1 MIKWFLQHLWKEAKR
16 STNFS
21 KNLALNITMGFF
33 LFLSLIYVLL
43 IGLFLGRILPDV
55 YPDLSPVWVFN
66 SALLYYVA
74 IDLLLRF
81 LIQGLPRLNI
91 DTYLHL
97 PIRKSTIINFV
108 VARTKLNFL
117 NFIPLLI
124 IIPFTINVV
133 SVNYDMAQTISWF
146 FALIFVVMGNN
157 FFGTYLKRLL
167 ASKPSIVGVFG
178 LLILALI
185 LFDYFDVYSLSLIST
200 DLFGSLLSNPILF
213 LVPFGYMIGAYML
226 HYNYLRRRLYSEEI
240 DTRKKQRVDAI
251 SRIKYFKSL
260 GYFGTLI
267 ALDLKLLWRHK
278 RTRTV
283 FYMAPIFLLYGFMF
297 YTQEIYMNM
306 VGMLIF
312 VGIFMTGGMM
322 INYGNYAMAY
332 ESNYF
337 DSLLA
342 SNFDFRQYFRMKF
355 INSILICSICYII
368 TIPYVFFSAKVLLIN
383 TVAFLFNI
391 GVISFTLLFIA
402 TFNKKR
408 LDMSKGAA
416 FNYQGLGASNWL
428 AMFPAFLLPI
438 IIYWPFSMAGMPYTG
453 LIFIG
458 ILGLIGLLFNKT
470 FTNIIYRNFLK
481 RKYIM
486 ADGFREK

>member
-1 MIKWFLQHLWKEAKR
+1 MFKWFLTHLWKEATR

-33 LFLSLIYVLL
+33 LFLSLIYVLM
-43 IGLFLGRILPDV
+43 IGLFLGKILPKV
-55 YPDLSPVWVFN
+55 YPDLNPVWVFN
-66 SALLYYVA
+66 SALFYYIA

-81 LIQGLPRLNI
+81 LIQGLPRLNVE
-91 DTYLHL
+91 TYLHL
-97 PIRKSTIINFV
+97 PIKKSTIITFMV
-108 VARTKLNFL
+108 TKTKLNFL

-124 IIPFTINVV
+124 IIPFTFRVV
-133 SVNYDMAQTISWF
+133 SINFEPVQTIIWF
-146 FALIFVVMGNN
+146 ITMLFVIMGNN
-157 FFGTYLKRLL
+157 FFGTYIKRLL
-167 ASKPSIVGVFG
+167 ATKPGFVGGFG
-178 LLILALI
+178 LVIISLILL
-185 LFDYFDVYSLSLIST
+185 DYFDVLSLSLASAEV
-200 DLFGSLLSNPILF
+200 FGSVLSNPLLVLF
-213 LVPFGYMIGAYML
+213 PFAYMMGAYLL
-226 HYNYLRRRLYSEEI
+226 HYDYLRRRLYSEEI
-240 DTRKKQRVDAI
+240 DTRKTQRVDAI

-260 GYFGTLI
+260 GYFGTLLSI
-267 ALDLKLLWRHK
+267 DLKLIWRHK

-283 FYMAPIFLLYGFMF
+283 IYMAPMFLLYGFVF
-297 YTQEIYMNM
+297 YPQEIYMNM
-306 VGMLIF
+306 TGMLIF

-342 SNFDFRQYFRMKF
+342 NNFDFKQYFRMKY
-355 INSILICSICYII
+355 INSVLICCVCYIL
-368 TIPYVFFSAKVLLIN
+368 TIPYVFFDSEILLIN
-383 TVAFLFNI
+383 TAAFLFNI

-408 LDMSKGAA
+408 MEMNKGAA
-416 FNYQGLGASNWL
+416 FNYQGMGATNWL

-438 IIYWPFSMAGMPYTG
+438 IIYWPFSAAGMPYTG

-458 ILGLIGLLFNKT
+458 ILGLIGLLFNRT
-470 FTNIIYRNFLK
+470 FTNIIYKNFLK

>member
-1 MIKWFLQHLWKEAKR
+1 
-16 STNFS
+16 
-21 KNLALNITMGFF
+21 
-33 LFLSLIYVLL
+33 
-43 IGLFLGRILPDV
+43 
-55 YPDLSPVWVFN
+55 
-66 SALLYYVA
+66 
-74 IDLLLRF
+74 
-81 LIQGLPRLNI
+81 
-91 DTYLHL
+91 
-97 PIRKSTIINFV
+97 
-108 VARTKLNFL
+108 
-117 NFIPLLI
+117 
-124 IIPFTINVV
+124 
-133 SVNYDMAQTISWF
+133 
-146 FALIFVVMGNN
+146 
-157 FFGTYLKRLL
+157 
-167 ASKPSIVGVFG
+167 
-178 LLILALI
+178 
-185 LFDYFDVYSLSLIST
+185 
-200 DLFGSLLSNPILF
+200 
-213 LVPFGYMIGAYML
+213 
-226 HYNYLRRRLYSEEI
+226 
-240 DTRKKQRVDAI
+240 
-251 SRIKYFKSL
+251 
-260 GYFGTLI
+260 
-267 ALDLKLLWRHK
+267 
-278 RTRTV
+278 
-283 FYMAPIFLLYGFMF
+283 
-297 YTQEIYMNM
+297 MNM

-342 SNFDFRQYFRMKF
+342 NNFDFRQYFRMKF
-355 INSILICSICYII
+355 INSVLICSVCYII
-368 TIPYVFFSAKVLLIN
+368 TIPYVFFSTKVLLIN

-408 LDMSKGAA
+408 MDMNKGAA

-470 FTNIIYRNFLK
+470 LTNIIYRNFLK